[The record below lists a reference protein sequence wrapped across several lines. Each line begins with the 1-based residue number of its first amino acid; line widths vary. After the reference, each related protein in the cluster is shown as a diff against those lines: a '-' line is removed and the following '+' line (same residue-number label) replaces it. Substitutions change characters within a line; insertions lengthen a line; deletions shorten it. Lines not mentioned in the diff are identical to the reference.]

1 VTLSFKTAAVR
12 DARGNLMGTTGIAS
26 DITGQREVEAARRLS
41 EARFRNLFER
51 NLAGVYR
58 TTLGGRVLDCNDSF
72 ARILGFSSR
81 DEVRG
86 RNCADFYPDPA
97 DRERFLA
104 RLRERGAL
112 TNSEIELRRRD
123 GAAVWVLENVSLLE
137 EGTPAETVVEGTMID
152 VTERRRALDA
162 LRESEEYF
170 RSLIDNALD
179 VIMIVNPNGTIRYG
193 SPSVERLLGYR
204 PPELTDEAVFDYVH
218 AEDGEAV
225 RRMFAAMVHGSGSAS
240 GEFRVR
246 HRDGTW
252 RHMEAIGSDLSN
264 QPSVAGLLVQ
274 LRDVT
279 ERKVADENQARLQF
293 AIQDAAKE
301 WQRTFD
307 AIESPVLVLDGN
319 ARIRRLNRAAKVLSG
334 KTYRE
339 TIGLAIEALGPGE
352 PWQKS
357 AELAQ
362 AIRSGGAATSGQAR
376 DLSTGRSWDVAASL
390 LKAASS
396 ESERIILVAREIT
409 GVVQLQ
415 EKLHHTR
422 TMSAMGSLVAGVAH
436 EVRNPLFGISAT
448 LDAFEARF
456 GQREEYRQYVA
467 VLRGELERLSQLM
480 GDLLEFGKPTSLEF
494 ADGAIGEVV
503 AEAVAGCRA
512 LADQAG
518 VVLRGALDGGFPPI
532 RMDRRRLTQ
541 VFQNLLDNAV
551 RHAPPRS
558 AVIVEAELM
567 RGEGGRWIDCRV
579 RDAGPGFRPEDLP
592 RIFEPFF
599 TRRRGGTGLGL
610 SIVQR
615 IVEDHGGRI
624 SAGNLPEGGA
634 VVTVRL
640 PVASTGAGPRG

>member
-1 VTLSFKTAAVR
+1 
-12 DARGNLMGTTGIAS
+12 M
-26 DITGQREVEAARRLS
+26 
-41 EARFRNLFER
+41 
-51 NLAGVYR
+51 
-58 TTLGGRVLDCNDSF
+58 
-72 ARILGFSSR
+72 
-81 DEVRG
+81 
-86 RNCADFYPDPA
+86 
-97 DRERFLA
+97 
-104 RLRERGAL
+104 
-112 TNSEIELRRRD
+112 
-123 GAAVWVLENVSLLE
+123 LENVNLLE
-137 EGTPAETVVEGTMID
+137 EGAPPETVIEGTMID

-179 VIMIVNPNGTIRYG
+179 VIMIVNANGTIRYG

-204 PPELTDEAVFDYVH
+204 PQELTDEAVFEYVH

-246 HRDGTW
+246 HRDGSW

-357 AELAQ
+357 SELAQ

-376 DLSTGRSWDVAASL
+376 DLGTGRSWDVAASL

-467 VLRGELERLSQLM
+467 VLRGELERLSHLM

-494 ADGAIGEVV
+494 TEGAIADVV

-512 LADQAG
+512 LADQARVAIQG
-518 VVLRGALDGGFPPI
+518 SLDGGFPPI
-532 RMDRRRLTQ
+532 RMDRRRLTAG
-541 VFQNLLDNAV
+541 L
-551 RHAPPRS
+551 PESPRQRG
-558 AVIVEAELM
+558 AARAAAE
-567 RGEGGRWIDCRV
+567 RGYSRGRA
-579 RDAGPGFRPEDLP
+579 DAGRGRAMDRLP
-592 RIFEPFF
+592 RAGRGSGLSPGRPAAHLRAVLHAAARRHRPGPVDRPADRRGPWRPHLRGQPARGRGRRDRAPAR
-599 TRRRGGTGLGL
+599 RRRGAAWLTRPAGAA
-610 SIVQR
+610 R
-615 IVEDHGGRI
+615 RAGGSCSWTTSRP
-624 SAGNLPEGGA
+624 SASACATSWRAA
-634 VVTVRL
+634 VSPSRRPRAAVR
-640 PVASTGAGPRG
+640 PRRPSARRPRTSPSWTTRCPTATPSSCCRASRTPTRRCRSSS